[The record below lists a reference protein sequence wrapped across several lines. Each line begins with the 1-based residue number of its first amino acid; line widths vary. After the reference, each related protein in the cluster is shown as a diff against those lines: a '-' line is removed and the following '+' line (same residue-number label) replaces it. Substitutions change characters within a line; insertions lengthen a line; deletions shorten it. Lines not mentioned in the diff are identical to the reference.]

1 MTKYV
6 YGAVIRE
13 SETGEWWAEI
23 PDLPGCFGQ
32 GSSFMEAVSSIS
44 DALETHLASLVDY
57 GLVPPEPRAVE
68 ADDGRVVYVYANTDG
83 ATLGE
88 PEVSAAEAARM
99 LGVSPGR
106 VSQLIAEGKLRA
118 LRSAVGTTVALA
130 SIEAYQKNRR
140 TPGRPRKTAL
150 EA

>member
-1 MTKYV
+1 
-6 YGAVIRE
+6 
-13 SETGEWWAEI
+13 
-23 PDLPGCFGQ
+23 
-32 GSSFMEAVSSIS
+32 MEAVSSIS

-118 LRSAVGTTVALA
+118 LRSAD
-130 SIEAYQKNRR
+130 
-140 TPGRPRKTAL
+140 RKSVV
-150 EA
+150 